1 MIQVQR
7 SASNSDRDEKKDRNQ
22 KQRKKRMAEVGETRD
37 LDMVKLISADGHTFF
52 VDTKAAMVSGTI
64 KSMLSGPGLKTSK
77 RLF

>member
-1 MIQVQR
+1 
-7 SASNSDRDEKKDRNQ
+7 
-22 KQRKKRMAEVGETRD
+22 MAEVGETRD